1 MLYHLLIAG
10 VGIVALMAVWLGV
23 QWLGRRQSGGDCD
36 GPELAACGGC
46 APERANHCNTRLIES
61 DTE

>member
-23 QWLGRRQSGGDCD
+23 QWLGRRQSGDDCD
-36 GPELAACGGC
+36 GPEAMTCGAC
-46 APERANHCNTRLIES
+46 ASERANQCNMRLNEP